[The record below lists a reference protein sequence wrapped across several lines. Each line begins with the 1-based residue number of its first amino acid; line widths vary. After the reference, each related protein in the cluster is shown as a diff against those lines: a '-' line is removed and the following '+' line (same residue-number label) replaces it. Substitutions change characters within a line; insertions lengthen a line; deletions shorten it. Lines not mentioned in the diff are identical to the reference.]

1 MTVGSA
7 TLLTERTSLVDD
19 IIEETLIL
27 VFFVLNDTILDSE
40 GVWTF
45 SETADIAFGEGVVFD
60 DISDEVAPTKKLK
73 YKAQSPS
80 TLAAERVFDP
90 KRTTKAITIG
100 DYVYVY
106 SVFPLSEELIQ
117 DTNSNSN
124 SIHP

>member
-60 DISDEVAPTKKLK
+60 DTSDEVAPAKILE
-73 YKAQSPS
+73 YKARSP
-80 TLAAERVFDP
+80 
-90 KRTTKAITIG
+90 
-100 DYVYVY
+100 
-106 SVFPLSEELIQ
+106 
-117 DTNSNSN
+117 
-124 SIHP
+124 